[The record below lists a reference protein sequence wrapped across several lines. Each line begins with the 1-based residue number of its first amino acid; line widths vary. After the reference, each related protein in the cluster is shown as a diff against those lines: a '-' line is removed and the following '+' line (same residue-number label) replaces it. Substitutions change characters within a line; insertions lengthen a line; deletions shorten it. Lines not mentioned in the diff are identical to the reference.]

1 MDSFSATSAR
11 MPALRSSISRSPAQ
25 YRVLTG
31 ERPTGQLHLGHYV
44 GTIRE
49 RVRLQ
54 DAGVETFVILA
65 DYQVITDRDT
75 TGTVREN
82 VYSAVL
88 DYLAAGI
95 DPDRSTIFT
104 HSAIPELNQLFL
116 PFLSLVTEAELHRNP
131 TVKAELEASGRALN
145 GLLLIYPVHQA
156 ADILFCKGN
165 LVPVGKDN
173 LPHVEVTRTIA
184 RRFNERY
191 GEVFPEPEALITESP
206 ELPGLDGRKMSKSY
220 GNTITLAMS
229 EDETAQRIRKA
240 PTDSER
246 TITYDPDTRP
256 GVSALLDTAAVC
268 LGRSPED
275 IAEEIGPNG
284 SGALKSLA
292 TEAVNELLRE
302 LRQRRAALVPSDAAE
317 VLSSGNRAA
326 RRIAV
331 ETLEETRAAMGMIY

>member
-11 MPALRSSISRSPAQ
+11 MPALRSSISEDPSR

-65 DYQVITDRDT
+65 DYQVITDRDSS
-75 TGTVREN
+75 GAVREN

-95 DPDRSTIFT
+95 DPVRSTIFT

-131 TVKAELEASGRALN
+131 TVKSELLASGRALN
-145 GLLLIYPVHQA
+145 GLLLTYPVHQA

-191 GEVFPEPEALITESP
+191 GEVFPEPDALITEAP
-206 ELPGLDGRKMSKSY
+206 ELPGLDGRKMSESY

-246 TITYDPDTRP
+246 TITYDPDSRP

-268 LGRSPED
+268 SGQAPHD
-275 IAEEIGPNG
+275 IASELGSQG
-284 SGALKSLA
+284 SGALKKLA
-292 TEAVNELLRE
+292 TEAVNEHLRE
-302 LRQRRAALVPSDAAE
+302 LRQRRSSLDLADAVE
-317 VLSSGNRAA
+317 VLRTGNRTA
-326 RRIAV
+326 RRIAID
-331 ETLEETRAAMGMIY
+331 TLDEARAAMGMHY